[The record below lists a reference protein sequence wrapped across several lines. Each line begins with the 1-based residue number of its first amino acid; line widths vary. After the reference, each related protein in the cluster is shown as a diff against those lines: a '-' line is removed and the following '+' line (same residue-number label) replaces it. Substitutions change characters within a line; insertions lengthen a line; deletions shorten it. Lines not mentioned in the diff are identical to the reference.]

1 MRHGAR
7 IVMSSLN
14 VFGALAIVVGIVPGI
29 AHAADIIIHRDV
41 PAHNVLE
48 QPLPPNCC
56 EFVAIPTEESELI
69 RSLVPGPK
77 MLGDTDMG
85 AIIAAP
91 PSGPTNGTGM
101 QTDVL
106 GHPIDA
112 VNGSQPLSNLPG
124 QGMGS
129 FGSLSGLGGSISGQV
144 GGAIGN
150 AMQGLNGA
158 LGVGQ

>member
-1 MRHGAR
+1 
-7 IVMSSLN
+7 MSSLG
-14 VFGALAIVVGIVPGI
+14 VFGALAIVAGFVPGI

-48 QPLPPNCC
+48 QPLPPGYGDA
-56 EFVAIPTEESELI
+56 VAIPTEERDLI
-69 RSLVPGPK
+69 LSLVPGPK
-77 MLGDTDMG
+77 MLGDADIG
-85 AIIAAP
+85 AVIAAP

-144 GGAIGN
+144 GGSISN